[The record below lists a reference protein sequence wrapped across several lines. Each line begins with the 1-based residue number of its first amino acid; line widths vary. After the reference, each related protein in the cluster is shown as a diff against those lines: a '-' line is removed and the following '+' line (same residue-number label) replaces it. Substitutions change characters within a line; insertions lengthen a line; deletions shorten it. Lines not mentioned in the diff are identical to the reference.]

1 MVPYP
6 LNLRPGA
13 DPSQEKSPW
22 SWKPGPGQRA
32 TGRLGV
38 IRLTPREPAGR
49 PDGRWVREGLEEGE
63 VNRAGGVVPSQDS
76 SGRLQPMS
84 HPKIARRLGIVRT
97 PDPRILGRVDK
108 F

>member
-49 PDGRWVREGLEEGE
+49 PDGRWVREDMGEGE
-63 VNRAGGVVPSQDS
+63 VNRTGGVVRSQVAS
-76 SGRLQPMS
+76 RPLRPMS
-84 HPKIARRLGIVRT
+84 HLEIARRLGIVRT
-97 PDPRILGRVDK
+97 SDPRILTAD
-108 F
+108 